1 MDKNKQIENLRVT
14 KNMLLATLE
23 ETKNRGNDV
32 SLIQEE
38 INRVDKEIYFYS
50 TASDED
56 IFLMNTATNQSVSN
70 FKELIEYEACCKRG
84 DYIQKSMFIVTGLE
98 WLFPNFLIRSLEFSQ
113 LNDNDGL
120 LSLRISNTKDYCIV
134 KLFQE
139 NEKELIGKEIN
150 VNFVDRIGKTIRTDS
165 FTITGI
171 HFIEKSYHINY
182 SNDDI
187 LTTYIELNVNDYG
200 ITTQQKENNK

>member
-1 MDKNKQIENLRVT
+1 MDKEKQIENLRVT

-23 ETKNRGNDV
+23 ETKSRGKDV

-38 INRVDKEIYFYS
+38 INRVDEEIYFYS
-50 TASDED
+50 TASEED
-56 IFLMNTATNQSVSN
+56 ILLMNTAINQRTSN
-70 FKELIEYEACCKRG
+70 F
-84 DYIQKSMFIVTGLE
+84 DYLRECEQLDYVMENMFVVTGFE
-98 WLFPNFLIRSLEFSQ
+98 WLFPDFLICSLVFSQ

-120 LSLRISNTKDYCIV
+120 LSLRINNTQDYCIV

-139 NEKELIGKEIN
+139 NEKELIGKKIN
-150 VNFVDRIGKTIRTDS
+150 VNFIDRIGRTIRTDS

-182 SNDDI
+182 SSNDI

-200 ITTQQKENNK
+200 ITTKQEENNK